1 MELLYLIL
9 DAEGVPLTQGVLEN
23 LPNAST
29 LQFRLPEENGEE
41 LAALP
46 GLAGGAEVQ
55 MVGLDDSSIAH
66 RGVVTRRR
74 GNRLAVRTTADLG
87 PEARENLRIQTDFE
101 SVMYP
106 ITGYWKGQ
114 RPVKGHDLSCGGVA
128 FHTLQA
134 LRPGE
139 VVQVVLPV
147 TDSPLLLRA
156 KVLREL
162 DAEAPDRL
170 YAARF
175 WDLGLDEEMA
185 IRKAV
190 FEIQVSKPRAKT

>member
-66 RGVVTRRR
+66 RGVVIRRR

-87 PEARENLRIQTDFE
+87 PEARENLRI
-101 SVMYP
+101 
-106 ITGYWKGQ
+106 
-114 RPVKGHDLSCGGVA
+114 
-128 FHTLQA
+128 
-134 LRPGE
+134 
-139 VVQVVLPV
+139 
-147 TDSPLLLRA
+147 
-156 KVLREL
+156 
-162 DAEAPDRL
+162 
-170 YAARF
+170 
-175 WDLGLDEEMA
+175 
-185 IRKAV
+185 
-190 FEIQVSKPRAKT
+190 

>member
-87 PEARENLRIQTDFE
+87 PEARENLRIQTNFR
-101 SVMYP
+101 SVIYP
-106 ITGYWKGQ
+106 VSGAWQGRRTVWGY
-114 RPVKGHDLSCGGVA
+114 DLSCGGVA
-128 FHTLQA
+128 FYCAQPLDI
-134 LRPGE
+134 GE
-139 VVQVVLPV
+139 V
-147 TDSPLLLRA
+147 A
-156 KVLREL
+156 EL
-162 DAEAPDRL
+162 SL
-170 YAARF
+170 
-175 WDLGLDEEMA
+175 
-185 IRKAV
+185 IH
-190 FEIQVSKPRAKT
+190 I

>member
-46 GLAGGAEVQ
+46 GLADGAEVQ

-74 GNRLAVRTTADLG
+74 GNRLAVRTTADLEIG
-87 PEARENLRIQTDFE
+87 
-101 SVMYP
+101 
-106 ITGYWKGQ
+106 
-114 RPVKGHDLSCGGVA
+114 
-128 FHTLQA
+128 
-134 LRPGE
+134 
-139 VVQVVLPV
+139 
-147 TDSPLLLRA
+147 RA
-156 KVLREL
+156 HV
-162 DAEAPDRL
+162 
-170 YAARF
+170 
-175 WDLGLDEEMA
+175 
-185 IRKAV
+185 
-190 FEIQVSKPRAKT
+190 

>member
-87 PEARENLRIQTDFE
+87 PEARENLRIQTNFR
-101 SVMYP
+101 SVIYP
-106 ITGYWKGQ
+106 VSGAWQGRRTVWGY
-114 RPVKGHDLSCGGVA
+114 DLSCGGVA
-128 FHTLQA
+128 FYCAQPLDI
-134 LRPGE
+134 GE
-139 VVQVVLPV
+139 VAEMVLVV
-147 TDSPLLLRA
+147 TDEPLLVRFR
-156 KVLREL
+156 VLRQLPSGDER
-162 DAEAPDRL
+162 PL
-170 YAARF
+170 YAAKF
-175 WDLGLDEEMA
+175 VNLIQDEEFF

-190 FEIQVSKPRAKT
+190 FNIQVGGVR